1 MEIKQPHLERININ
15 NKEENLSF
23 IDHQHIK
30 YYLYK
35 ILE

>member
-1 MEIKQPHLERININ
+1 MEIKQAHLERININ

-23 IDHQHIK
+23 IDHQHIIHC
-30 YYLYK
+30 LYK